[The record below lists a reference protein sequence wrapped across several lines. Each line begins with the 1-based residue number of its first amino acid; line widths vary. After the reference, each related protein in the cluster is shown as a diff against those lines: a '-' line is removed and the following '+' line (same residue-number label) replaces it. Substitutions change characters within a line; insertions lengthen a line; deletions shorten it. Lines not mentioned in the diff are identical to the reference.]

1 MSEYTLLTQV
11 TLNLNSNYNQ
21 LLYYAVLLRMREG
34 LSLYVGVDNP
44 FSPLFV
50 VYLKANYL
58 DCHTICN
65 SDRMAEQAPINFR
78 FGYVR
83 LLQDEPLGTGAYG
96 QVCKA
101 MLGELP
107 CAAKLLHPV
116 LIDPNK
122 PRNREMFERECRFL
136 SEIRHPNIVQYLGV
150 AQDPQTGLPILLMEL
165 MDDSLTHFLELS
177 ETRLPYHVQV
187 NINCDIS
194 QALTFLHSNQVLH
207 RDLSSN
213 NVLLIGAGVRAKV
226 TDFGMSKLT
235 AMNPRMTSLTKCPGT
250 AAYMSPEALLDP
262 PIYTEKL
269 DCFQAG
275 VLMVQIITRK
285 FPDPSDAMRR
295 MRDARFPSGWGIIQ
309 VPEADRRHNHLSL
322 IPNTHPI
329 LPIAMDCL
337 KDTDTERPS
346 AQQICRRLLALKD
359 TPEYKQ
365 YKQSLETREGERD
378 GEIEERDQLIQQLR
392 QETDEK
398 EREIREKEREAEEE
412 KQRLTRRL
420 GLMSDQMQ
428 QTLDRRR
435 QVENELRDEIH
446 ELRESNTRLLQEKER
461 EKEQEKVELLRQHEL
476 VLREKDRL
484 IRHLQSQ
491 QLASY
496 TCHVSGPGLQSA
508 TANHPTHVIVE
519 LTDSSNRPCSVP
531 QKVTAQLELISKATP
546 TSGGRWPWSKKEQ
559 NTKPQ
564 AVHAA
569 VATTSPSRYEVS
581 YTAISRGQHKL
592 YVRLNDIEING
603 SPFTITVYPDPTQ
616 LAHPVR
622 VVTDLNFPFGVA
634 VNSRGEM
641 IVSECGGDQIAVFDI
656 GGQRIRTF
664 GSPGDSPEQMT
675 CPKGI
680 AIDDMDNIYVT
691 SYHKL
696 QKFTSS
702 GELIKCVGQVGS
714 KEGEF
719 NDPHGLALHNNQV
732 YVCDRDNHRIQVF
745 DLDLN
750 FIRSIG
756 SRGKGRGEFDGPLD
770 VKFDKDGYMY
780 IAELSNKRVQVLDR
794 SGHFMRVFGEEGK
807 GKLCGPTA
815 LHIVDKYV
823 YVSDHLGHC
832 IVVYE
837 TSGQFVTSFGV
848 RERRGQK
855 NGEFSGPNCITPCT
869 DGFIHVCDYSN
880 KRVQIF

>member
-1 MSEYTLLTQV
+1 
-11 TLNLNSNYNQ
+11 
-21 LLYYAVLLRMREG
+21 
-34 LSLYVGVDNP
+34 
-44 FSPLFV
+44 
-50 VYLKANYL
+50 
-58 DCHTICN
+58 
-65 SDRMAEQAPINFR
+65 MAEQAPINFR
-78 FGYVR
+78 FGFVR

-122 PRNREMFERECRFL
+122 PRNREMFERECCFL

-177 ETRLPYHVQV
+177 ETHLPYHVQV

-235 AMNPRMTSLTKCPGT
+235 SVNPRMTSLTKCPGT

-262 PIYTEKL
+262 PVYTEKL

-285 FPDPSDAMRR
+285 FPDPSDAQQRV
-295 MRDARFPSGWGIIQ
+295 RDERSATGWAILP
-309 VPEADRRHNHLSL
+309 VPEANRRHNHLSL
-322 IPNTHPI
+322 ITNTQPI

-337 KDTDTERPS
+337 KDKDTNRPS
-346 AQQICRRLLALKD
+346 AQEICHRLLALKE
-359 TPEYKQ
+359 TPEYR
-365 YKQSLETREGERD
+365 QSLEIRERD
-378 GEIEERDQLIQQLR
+378 GEIQERDELIQQLR
-392 QETDEK
+392 QENEEK
-398 EREIREKEREAEEE
+398 EREIREKEREVEEE

-446 ELRESNTRLLQEKER
+446 ELRESNSQLLQEKDQILQ
-461 EKEQEKVELLRQHEL
+461 EKEQEKGELLQQHEL
-476 VLREKDRL
+476 VLSEKDQL
-484 IRHLQSQ
+484 IRDLQSQ

-496 TCHVSGPGLQSA
+496 TCDVSGPGLKSA

-546 TSGGRWPWSKKEQ
+546 TSPSR
-559 NTKPQ
+559 KPP
-564 AVHAA
+564 ALHAT
-569 VATTSPSRYEVS
+569 VAMISPSRYEVS

-592 YVRLNDIEING
+592 HVRLNDIEING
-603 SPFTITVYPDPTQ
+603 SPFTMTVYPDPTQ

-622 VVTDLNFPFGVA
+622 VVTGLNSPYGIAFS
-634 VNSRGEM
+634 SRGEM
-641 IVSECGGDQIAVFDI
+641 IVSESWSHRIAIFDI
-656 GGQRIRTF
+656 RGQRIQTF
-664 GSPGDSPEQMT
+664 GSRGSSPEQMEY
-675 CPKGI
+675 PSGI
-680 AIDDMDNIYVT
+680 ASDDMDNIYVT
-691 SYHKL
+691 SEYKL

-702 GELIKCVGQVGS
+702 GELIKWVGQEGS
-714 KEGEF
+714 KDGEF
-719 NDPHGLALHNNQV
+719 NDPRGLALHNNQV
-732 YVCDRDNHRIQVF
+732 YVCDRNNCRIQVF

-750 FIRSIG
+750 FIQSIG
-756 SRGKGRGEFDGPLD
+756 SRGKGRDEFDRPLD
-770 VKFDKDGYMY
+770 VKFDTDGYMY
-780 IAELSNKRVQVLDR
+780 IAVIGNARVQVLDR
-794 SGHFMRVFGEEGK
+794 SGHFIRVFGDK
-807 GKLCGPTA
+807 GKEILRGPSA

-823 YVSDHLGHC
+823 YVSDHVGHC
-832 IVVYE
+832 IIVYE
-837 TSGQFVTSFGV
+837 TSGQFVTSFG
-848 RERRGQK
+848 RYGQK
-855 NGEFSGPNCITPCT
+855 GGEFIGPYCITSCA
-869 DGFIHVCDYSN
+869 DGFIHVCDFHN